1 MSRLTI
7 ITDRA
12 LELASQA
19 GASFKNVVPS
29 AETLLKTGAAFGTV
43 KAGAKVTGSF
53 VRRHPVATV
62 AAAAGVGLIAYA
74 WYRKRKQAAQAA
86 PIEGQA
92 RRIEAR
98 KAEGKATTTR
108 ARKPRINTPSASA
121 EE

>member
-19 GASFKNVVPS
+19 GASFKNVVPN
-29 AETLLKTGAAFGTV
+29 AETLLKTGAALGTV

-62 AAAAGVGLIAYA
+62 AAAAGVGLVAYA

-92 RRIEAR
+92 RRIEA
-98 KAEGKATTTR
+98 GKTTSR
-108 ARKPRINTPSASA
+108 ARKPKINTPSASA
-121 EE
+121 DE

>member
-7 ITDRA
+7 ITYRA

-74 WYRKRKQAAQAA
+74 WYRKRKQAAQAG

-92 RRIEAR
+92 RRIEAS
-98 KAEGKATTTR
+98 KTQATGKGLR
-108 ARKPRINTPSASA
+108 ARKPKINAPSASA